1 MSQMPNLVTCASN
14 VFLVYELQC
23 SDIIVDIHVEPGWA
37 SFAVRPNLNK
47 KRVSKFY
54 YNSPQKKIP

>member
-1 MSQMPNLVTCASN
+1 MPNLVTCAST

-23 SDIIVDIHVEPGWA
+23 SDIIVDIHVGPGWA

-47 KRVSKFY
+47 TGFQNFITILHKRGFHRTL
-54 YNSPQKKIP
+54 